1 MILHPRGER
10 ETRVTGDKAQVTMGR
25 LQKGGEARFSSSR
38 PPLRANFHRERGR
51 RLDTRKLVGAEC
63 CVFPG
68 AFEDNNLCKIWGG
81 KPNLLERFSY
91 DLEMKTHEQ
100 NRDNKR
106 MDIERIQTPVA
117 FGWLCE
123 RSG

>member
-1 MILHPRGER
+1 MAKLVFLLPALLCAQIFIER
-10 ETRVTGDKAQVTMGR
+10 E
-25 LQKGGEARFSSSR
+25 
-38 PPLRANFHRERGR
+38 R
-51 RLDTRKLVGAEC
+51 RLDTRKLLGAEC

-81 KPNLLERFSY
+81 KQNLLERFSY

-100 NRDNKR
+100 NRNNKR